1 MNEHS
6 QSTEQAAQHTPL
18 VDRFGRVHT
27 SVRLSVTDRC
37 NIRCFYCMP
46 ETDAQF
52 VPRDRLLSFEEIQ
65 RVAELLVRRGGI
77 RDIRVTGGEPLV
89 RRQLHVLIKM
99 LSEIDSIEDLSL
111 TTNGILLADQAEALR
126 AAGLRRINVS
136 IDTLDEDVFQ
146 KITRRDGLDK
156 TIAGI
161 DAAIACGFESV
172 KLNALAIRG
181 ITEKEVVRLV
191 DFALQRGVMLRFIE
205 FMPLDGD
212 RSWQRE
218 QLLSGDEL
226 LSIIAE
232 HFGRVTELARP
243 HPSQPAEDF
252 SVDGGRIGIIRSVTE
267 PFCGSCNR
275 LRITADGAIRNCL
288 FTQTETPLRDL
299 LRGGASDDEL
309 MAEVRRCLMT
319 KAAAHGINEEGFV
332 PPERPMYSIGG

>member
-65 RVAELLVRRGGI
+65 RLAELLVRRGGI

-136 IDTLDEDVFQ
+136 LDTLDEDVFRQ
-146 KITRRDGLDK
+146 ITRRDGLDK
-156 TIAGI
+156 TIAGKI
-161 DAAIACGFESV
+161 
-172 KLNALAIRG
+172 
-181 ITEKEVVRLV
+181 
-191 DFALQRGVMLRFIE
+191 
-205 FMPLDGD
+205 
-212 RSWQRE
+212 
-218 QLLSGDEL
+218 
-226 LSIIAE
+226 
-232 HFGRVTELARP
+232 GR
-243 HPSQPAEDF
+243 
-252 SVDGGRIGIIRSVTE
+252 
-267 PFCGSCNR
+267 
-275 LRITADGAIRNCL
+275 
-288 FTQTETPLRDL
+288 
-299 LRGGASDDEL
+299 
-309 MAEVRRCLMT
+309 
-319 KAAAHGINEEGFV
+319 AHV
-332 PPERPMYSIGG
+332 